1 MKLSDFANSKENIE
15 EKLDETVKESLN
27 EKYDELKDLSH
38 DELLS
43 RLTKEIKR
51 QKETGEFNYEALI
64 SSLNAIKM
72 YLPVETYDNMIRI
85 IDEINGKD

>member
-15 EKLDETVKESLN
+15 EKLDETGKESLN

-51 QKETGEFNYEALI
+51 QKEAGEFNYDALI